1 MSASAVLRHVIDSIT
16 PASEAHR
23 AEATRKLSGLGPMLQ
38 TLGGRLAAAQHGPP
52 RARRRTLLIAAGDHG
67 VADPGISL
75 ADGHP
80 TVIAAR
86 AIDAG
91 DAAIRRLARTARAEV
106 LLLDCGCAE
115 SARMPASAVAVG
127 RRPSG
132 DLRQAAAL
140 TIVEAIAAL
149 EAGVAVTVSLLDP
162 GGRERGEPG
171 GTDLLALGALGLGT
185 ELSVAAI
192 TAALLGPEHVPAA
205 AGGMGSGDR
214 EGNSGDDDRAVAKR
228 AAALLTS
235 PAPLD
240 VLASFAGPE
249 IATLTGVVLAAAS
262 MNLPVILDGEATL
275 AAALL
280 ACRFAPHAAGYLI
293 ASQHGQ
299 ACAPALL
306 AALGLSPVFAG
317 GVGHGEG
324 AGAAMVLGLVN
335 ALDIDCLPPL

>member
-1 MSASAVLRHVIDSIT
+1 MSAGAVLRHVIDSIT
-16 PASEAHR
+16 PASEVHR

-67 VADPGISL
+67 AADPGISL
-75 ADGHP
+75 AEGHP
-80 TVIAAR
+80 TLIAAR

-91 DAAIRRLARTARAEV
+91 DAAIRRLARSARAEV

-115 SARMPASAVAVG
+115 SARMPDSAVAVG

-140 TIVEAIAAL
+140 TIVEAQALL

-162 GGRERGEPG
+162 GARASADVGAEPGG
-171 GTDLLALGALGLGT
+171 GTDLLGLGAHGLGA
-185 ELSVAAI
+185 ELSAAAI
-192 TAALLGPEHVPAA
+192 TAALLGPEHVSST
-205 AGGMGSGDR
+205 AGADGGR
-214 EGNSGDDDRAVAKR
+214 DRAIAERARALLASTAPRDVR
-228 AAALLTS
+228 AAI
-235 PAPLD
+235 
-240 VLASFAGPE
+240 AGPE
-249 IATLTGVVLAAAS
+249 IATLPGGVLAAAS
-262 MNLPVILDGEATL
+262 MSLPAILAGEATL

-280 ACRFAPHAAGYLI
+280 ACRLAPHAAGYLI
-293 ASQHGQ
+293 ASQQGQ
-299 ACAPALL
+299 GCAPTFVT
-306 AALGLSPVFAG
+306 ALGLSPVFAG

-324 AGAAMVLGLVN
+324 AGAAMVMGLVN

>member
-1 MSASAVLRHVIDSIT
+1 MSLVLRHVIDSIT

-67 VADPGISL
+67 AADPGISL
-75 ADGHP
+75 AEGHP
-80 TVIAAR
+80 TLIAAR

-132 DLRQAAAL
+132 DLRHAAAL
-140 TIVEAIAAL
+140 TVVEATAAL
-149 EAGVAVTVSLLDP
+149 EAGIAVTVSLLDP
-162 GGRERGEPG
+162 GGSGGERTAESTGGERTSG
-171 GTDLLALGALGLGT
+171 GTDLLALGALGLGA

-192 TAALLGPEHVPAA
+192 TAALLGPEHVPAG
-205 AGGMGSGDR
+205 AG
-214 EGNSGDDDRAVAKR
+214 DDRALAER
-228 AAALLTS
+228 ACALLAST
-235 PAPLD
+235 APLD
-240 VLASFAGPE
+240 VLAAFAGPE
-249 IATLTGVVLAAAS
+249 LATLTGVVLAAAS
-262 MNLPVILDGEATL
+262 MNLPVILDGETTL

-293 ASQHGQ
+293 ASQQGQ